1 MLAHRRRVDRSCP
14 RVRVITAAAPAR
26 VRTGDLQFVKRGAR
40 PLEQGVQR
48 ARGDFSIIAERGR
61 QYTVDLGRGRGG
73 ERRLEPEQRIPAWWV
88 SEDGEGVRRC
98 GLWVGGMRDDGCIGG
113 DVTDLFVPT

>member
-1 MLAHRRRVDRSCP
+1 MAVVL
-14 RVRVITAAAPAR
+14 R

-48 ARGDFSIIAERGR
+48 ARGDFSIIAQRVR
-61 QYTVDLGRGRGG
+61 QYTVDRGRGRGC
-73 ERRLEPEQRIPAWWV
+73 ERRLEPEQRIPAGWV

>member
-1 MLAHRRRVDRSCP
+1 MLAHRRRVDRSDP

-73 ERRLEPEQRIPAWWV
+73 ERRLEPEQRIPAWV
-88 SEDGEGVRRC
+88 GVMRC

>member
-73 ERRLEPEQRIPAWWV
+73 ERRLEPEQRIPAW
-88 SEDGEGVRRC
+88 
-98 GLWVGGMRDDGCIGG
+98 VGCLLYTSPSPRDRQKSRM
-113 DVTDLFVPT
+113 PSSA